1 MYILPIKIIYLII
14 GSGMSIKEIQKSK
27 NKLGLWTTTSLVVG
41 NMVGAGFFLL
51 PAALA
56 SFGGIGLLGWLVS
69 GTGALLLAHV
79 FSRLSRLLPRVDGGP
94 YAYTRKGFGDFAGF
108 LVAWGYW
115 ISCWSSNAA
124 ITVSLVGSLSSF
136 FPILAR
142 NALVAV
148 LTGLGAIW
156 ILTWV
161 NTLRIRASGSLQL
174 ITTILKLI
182 PLVAIT
188 ITGFFFIHWQHFI
201 PFNRSKTSSF
211 SAIIACA
218 ALTLYA
224 FLGVECAT
232 IPAGNIKNPE
242 KTIPRATM
250 LGTAFTTGVYLFGTL
265 SVMGILSAHELD
277 HSVTPLADAAVALWG
292 VHARYWMA
300 GGVVIASLGA
310 LNGWILIQG
319 QIAYAIAKDR
329 LFPSLFERL
338 NKNGVPALGTIISSV
353 LVSVLMVMNFTKGL
367 VEQFKFMLLLST
379 LTTLVPYIFVTAA
392 YVIITMNK
400 ERLTPKGWVQ
410 TLLPA
415 SLAFIF
421 SLLAVIGSGEST
433 VFWGFVLLLAG
444 IPVYVW
450 VLWKGRS
457 KNSPGI

>member
-1 MYILPIKIIYLII
+1 M
-14 GSGMSIKEIQKSK
+14 ETQESK

-56 SFGGIGLLGWLVS
+56 SYGGIGLLGWVLS
-69 GTGALLLAHV
+69 GTGALLLALV
-79 FSRLSRLLPRVDGGP
+79 FSRLSRLLPNVDGGP

-136 FPILAR
+136 FPILAS
-142 NALVAV
+142 NSLLAV
-148 LTGLGAIW
+148 LTGLSAIW

-161 NTLRIRASGSLQL
+161 NTLRIKTSGFFQL
-174 ITTILKLI
+174 VTTILKLL

-188 ITGFFFIHWQHFI
+188 VTGFFYIQCQHFI
-201 PFNRSKTSSF
+201 PFNRSGVSSF
-211 SAIIACA
+211 NAIIASG
-218 ALTLYA
+218 ALTLFA
-224 FLGVECAT
+224 FLGIECAT
-232 IPAGNIKNPE
+232 IPAGNIQNAAR
-242 KTIPRATM
+242 TIPRATM
-250 LGTAFTTGVYLFGTL
+250 LGTSFTTLVYLFGTM
-265 SVMGILSAHELD
+265 SVMGILSAHELE
-277 HSVTPLADAAVALWG
+277 HSVTPLADAAVSIWG

-300 GGVVIASLGA
+300 AGVVMASLGA

-319 QIAYAIAKDR
+319 QIAFAIAKDK
-329 LFPSLFERL
+329 LFPGVFEKL
-338 NKNGVPALGTIISSV
+338 NKNAVPALGTIISSL
-353 LVSVLMVMNFTKGL
+353 LVSLLMVMNFTKGL

-392 YVIITMNK
+392 YVIIALGK
-400 ERLTPKGWVQ
+400 EQLSGKGRAQ
-410 TLLPA
+410 IIIPA

-421 SLLAVIGSGEST
+421 SLLAIIGSGEST
-433 VFWGFVLLLAG
+433 VFWGFVLLLSG

-450 VLWKGRS
+450 VIWKKRA
-457 KNSPGI
+457 KNSL